1 MNNNRKMTVQQKIN
15 LIITFALVIILTKII
30 NSGGFIL

>member
-15 LIITFALVIILTKII
+15 LIITFALVIVLTKII
-30 NSGGFIL
+30 NNGGFIL